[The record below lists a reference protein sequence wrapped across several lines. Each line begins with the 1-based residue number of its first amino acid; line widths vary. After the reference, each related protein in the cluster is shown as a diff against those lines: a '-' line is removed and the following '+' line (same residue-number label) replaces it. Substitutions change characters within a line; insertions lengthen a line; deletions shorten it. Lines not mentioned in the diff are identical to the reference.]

1 MVKNLTIV
9 GLALL
14 LGACATTGYQPI
26 PPVKVITETVEVEIY
41 APPHIKEI
49 QMADV
54 EWKVITNTPKSAT
67 AKKNIGNGKWYYT
80 TERFEYEPYT
90 KEDGS
95 TARRVKRDAEGNRIE
110 LKPLTDSEGNVIES
124 CGNPQQKVAEIELML
139 DGDFVI
145 FAITTKAMKE
155 WRLTYRRLNVI

>member
-1 MVKNLTIV
+1 MQLQDINHIK
-9 GLALL
+9 
-14 LGACATTGYQPI
+14 
-26 PPVKVITETVEVEIY
+26 VKVITETVEVEIY
-41 APPHIKEI
+41 APTPFKEI

-54 EWKVITNTPKSAT
+54 EWKVITNTRKSAT

-110 LKPLTDSEGNVIES
+110 LKP
-124 CGNPQQKVAEIELML
+124 
-139 DGDFVI
+139 
-145 FAITTKAMKE
+145 
-155 WRLTYRRLNVI
+155 TYRFRR